1 MFLARWLFAGEF
13 ACSGGPGGIKD
24 VLYEHFRVADPFEW
38 VTGAGS
44 DTSRCCALPVDA
56 LGWPETIQRSYR
68 HGRGLGIQHG
78 GGIERRGRSHVEPAR
93 GGCLC
98 QACPGWMGSRQVL
111 CGPRGGTC
119 CLVPLF
125 PKCSAIP
132 LGCLSLLVFAKHRL
146 HCLHH
151 SCFCRFPGTAQ
162 LFLLCF
168 SGYKLIFKKELELE
182 PESHLFFLHDL
193 VEKLHYGVQ
202 QLSPVVL
209 SPLPPYYK
217 CLPRDP
223 GQCSTAG
230 LCF

>member
-1 MFLARWLFAGEF
+1 MLLQLRAARCSCCCCRYPRVTSKWLKCPRTGVLEHSACSMFLARWLFAGEF

-24 VLYEHFRVADPFEW
+24 VLYERFRVGDPFEW

-44 DTSRCCALPVDA
+44 DTSRCCALSVDA
-56 LGWPETIQRSYR
+56 LGCPGTVQRSYR

-78 GGIERRGRSHVEPAR
+78 GGIERGRSHVEPAR

-146 HCLHH
+146 HCSYTTAAFAGSQVLH
-151 SCFCRFPGTAQ
+151 SCSYCV
-162 LFLLCF
+162 
-168 SGYKLIFKKELELE
+168 
-182 PESHLFFLHDL
+182 L
-193 VEKLHYGVQ
+193 VAI
-202 QLSPVVL
+202 S
-209 SPLPPYYK
+209 
-217 CLPRDP
+217 
-223 GQCSTAG
+223 
-230 LCF
+230 